1 MRHDQITRLGNSL
14 VQHGPANDRVYLM
27 KLDRAD
33 LPGIVDAMHELGRE
47 RGYTKLFAKVPADA
61 ADHFARRG
69 FVNEARVPGMRR
81 GEGSACF
88 MSRYLARRR
97 AVPGDPERIA
107 DVLDVAERKS
117 RKPVVAA
124 PGPAVIRLGPEHAEA
139 LAALYGAVFETY
151 PFPITD
157 PGYLREAMDEDV
169 AFFGIPGAIPGN
181 PAGDEGL
188 LAAASAEMDM
198 HWKCAE
204 MTDFATLPTM
214 RGQGAAGRLLA
225 HMEDAVRGRGIRTAY
240 TIARAASYGMN
251 TVFARAG
258 YRYGG
263 TLHNNTQI
271 AGRLES
277 MNVWHRR
284 LAAR

>member
-1 MRHDQITRLGNSL
+1 MRHDSVTRLGNSL

-33 LPGIVDAMHELGRE
+33 LPGIVDAMRQLGRE
-47 RGYTKLFAKVPADA
+47 RGYTKLFAKVPSDA

-97 AVPGDPERIA
+97 AVPADPGRIA

-117 RKPVVAA
+117 RKPVAAA
-124 PGPAVIRLGPEHAEA
+124 PGPDVIRLGHDQAGVLAE
-139 LAALYGAVFETY
+139 LYGAVFETY

-157 PGYLREAMDEDV
+157 PDYLREAMDSGV
-169 AFFGIPGAIPGN
+169 AFFGIPG
-181 PAGDEGL
+181 EGGGL
-188 LAAASAEMDM
+188 VAAASAEMDM

-204 MTDFATLPTM
+204 MTDFATLPAL
-214 RGQGAAGRLLA
+214 RGQGAAGRLLI
-225 HMEDAVRGRGIRTAY
+225 HMEEAVRFLGVCTAY
-240 TIARAASYGMN
+240 TIARAVSYGMN
-251 TVFARAG
+251 TVFARGG

-284 LAAR
+284 LAG

>member
-1 MRHDQITRLGNSL
+1 MPHDQVTRLGNSI

-33 LPGIVDAMHELGRE
+33 LPGIVDAMHALGQE
-47 RGYTKLFAKVPADA
+47 RGYTKLFAKIPADA

-81 GEGSACF
+81 GEASACF

-97 AVPGDPERIA
+97 AVPSNPERLA

-117 RKPVVAA
+117 RTPAVAA
-124 PGPAVIRLGPEHAEA
+124 SGPAVVRLGHEHAEA
-139 LAALYGAVFETY
+139 LAALYGSVFETY
-151 PFPITD
+151 PFPISD
-157 PGYLREAMDEDV
+157 PGYLREAMDSDV
-169 AFFGIPGAIPGN
+169 AFFGIPAKG
-181 PAGDEGL
+181 GL
-188 LAAASAEMDM
+188 AAAASAEMDM
-198 HWKCAE
+198 GWRCAE
-204 MTDFATLPTM
+204 MTDFATLPAV
-214 RGQGAAGRLLA
+214 RGRGAAGRLLA
-225 HMEDAVRGRGIRTAY
+225 RMEDAVRERGIRTAY

-263 TLHNNTQI
+263 TLPNNTQI

>member
-1 MRHDQITRLGNSL
+1 
-14 VQHGPANDRVYLM
+14 
-27 KLDRAD
+27 
-33 LPGIVDAMHELGRE
+33 MHELGRE
-47 RGYTKLFAKVPADA
+47 QGYTKLFAKVPADA
-61 ADHFARRG
+61 ADQFARRG

-88 MSRYLARRR
+88 MSRYLARKR
-97 AVPGDPERIA
+97 AVPADPERIA

-124 PGPAVIRLGPEHAEA
+124 PGPAVIRLGHEHAQA

-157 PGYLREAMDEDV
+157 PGYLRESMDSDV
-169 AFFGIPGAIPGN
+169 AFFGIP
-181 PAGDEGL
+181 AGDGL
-188 LAAASAEMDM
+188 AAAASAEMDM
-198 HWKCAE
+198 NWKCAE
-204 MTDFATLPTM
+204 MTDFATLPAL
-214 RGQGAAGRLLA
+214 RGKGAAGRLLA
-225 HMEDAVRGRGIRTAY
+225 HMEDAVRDRGIRTA
-240 TIARAASYGMN
+240 
-251 TVFARAG
+251 FARAG

>member
-1 MRHDQITRLGNSL
+1 MPHDQITRLGNSL
-14 VQHGPANDRVYLM
+14 IQHGPANDRVYLM

-33 LPGIVDAMHELGRE
+33 LPGIVDAMHTLGRE

-97 AVPGDPERIA
+97 AVPANPGRIA

-117 RKPVVAA
+117 RKPVAAA
-124 PGPAVIRLGPEHAEA
+124 PGPAVIRLDHAHAGA

-157 PGYLREAMDEDV
+157 PGYLREAMDSDV
-169 AFFGIPGAIPGN
+169 AFFGIPGERG
-181 PAGDEGL
+181 GL
-188 LAAASAEMDM
+188 TAAASAEMDM

-204 MTDFATLPTM
+204 MTDFATLPSL

-225 HMEDAVRGRGIRTAY
+225 HMEDAVRTRGVRTAY
-240 TIARAASYGMN
+240 TIARAVSYGMN

-284 LAAR
+284 LAPR